1 MMKIYRGLSELPP
14 DFSKTVVTIGNF
26 DGVHRG
32 HRWVLA
38 RVRERAA
45 ALDAK
50 SIAVTLDPHP
60 ARVLRPERAPKLI
73 TPLQRKLELLAETGL
88 DATLVLPF
96 SEEMSHTS
104 AEEFARGVLHEA
116 LHAVEVHE
124 GEDFR
129 FGYRAESDV
138 EGLASLGKKLGFAV
152 HAYHPLEVR
161 GEAVSSSRIRKL
173 LCAGDVSA
181 ARALLGTTFSI
192 DSTPA
197 SGRGYGTKY
206 AVPTINL
213 ASYSE
218 LLPANGVYV
227 TRLRIADE
235 WFDGVTNIGNRPTF
249 GADSFAVESHLFDF
263 HPVDLTET
271 TPLRMEFLKRLRDEM
286 KFPDVD
292 ALRAQ
297 IGLDVTRAQRWF
309 RIHRAVATQHLS
321 AAAPAS
327 LQEQ

>member
-1 MMKIYRGLSELPP
+1 MKIYRGLHELPL
-14 DFSKTVVTIGNF
+14 DLGKTVVTIGNF
-26 DGVHRG
+26 DGVHCG
-32 HRWVLA
+32 HRWVIA

-45 ALDAK
+45 TLGAK
-50 SIAVTLDPHP
+50 SVAITLDPHP
-60 ARVLRPERAPKLI
+60 ARVLRPEQAPKLI
-73 TPLQRKLELLAETGL
+73 TPLPRKLELLAEAGL

-96 SEEMSHTS
+96 SQEMSHTS
-104 AEEFARGVLHEA
+104 AEDFARGVLHEA
-116 LHAVEVHE
+116 LHAAEVHE

-138 EGLASLGKKLGFAV
+138 EGLSSLGQKLGFAV

-161 GEAVSSSRIRKL
+161 GEAVSSSRIRKVL
-173 LCAGDVSA
+173 GAGDVST
-181 ARALLGTTFSI
+181 ARALLGTTFAI

-213 ASYSE
+213 APYSE

-227 TRLRIADE
+227 TRLRIGRE

-249 GADSFAVESHLFDF
+249 GADSFAVESHLFGF
-263 HPVDLTET
+263 HSLDLSET

-286 KFPDVD
+286 KFPNVD

-297 IGLDVTRAQRWF
+297 ISADVARAQRWF
-309 RIHRAVATQHLS
+309 RIDRAVMKTSHS
-321 AAAPAS
+321 AAVQVLP
-327 LQEQ
+327 QEK